1 MPHSPSTVALATSA
15 GDLREG
21 TGHVVRP
28 VPLGRPRRRG
38 AGGRARFEITLLLA
52 PALIVFVGF
61 VILPMAVAAY
71 SGFFNWNG
79 YGVPTNSVGF
89 ANYHEVVTDPR
100 FFKAL
105 KNNLFIVV
113 SSLLLQGPLAI
124 LVALL
129 LNRKMRLRGSLR
141 VLLFVPYVLSEAI
154 VGVGWRLILGTGST
168 GGALNALLRGVG
180 LGSLQHYWL
189 NTGSAIWVLLL
200 ICTWKYLGYA
210 IILFLAGMQGIPDEL
225 GEAAQ
230 IDGASFWRAQWHIT
244 LPLLGPTL
252 RIWAFLSII
261 GSLQLFDLVY
271 VIWGKSA
278 PYVDVSTMAS
288 YMVLTGRDT
297 SRWGYGNAT
306 AVVMF
311 LISLAIALAYQ
322 RLVLRRDTEG
332 AVTEGAR

>member
-1 MPHSPSTVALATSA
+1 MSDSPSTVASATAVEDRLAGA
-15 GDLREG
+15 GSPAL
-21 TGHVVRP
+21 P
-28 VPLGRPRRRG
+28 VPARRPRRRG
-38 AGGRARFEITLLLA
+38 VGGRARLEITVLLA

-61 VILPMAVAAY
+61 VIAPMVVAAY

-79 YGVPTNSVGF
+79 YGTPTNSVGF
-89 ANYHEVVTDPR
+89 GNYHEVVTDPK

-113 SSLLLQGPLAI
+113 MSLVLQGPLAI

-129 LNRKMRLRGSLR
+129 LNRKMRLRGTMR

-154 VGVGWRLILGTGST
+154 VGVGWRLMLGTGKT

-200 ICTWKYLGYA
+200 LCTWKYLGYA
-210 IILFLAGMQGIPDEL
+210 IILFLAGMQGIPEEL
-225 GEAAQ
+225 SEAAQ
-230 IDGASFWRAQWHIT
+230 VDGASFWRTQWHIT

-278 PYVDVSTMAS
+278 PFVDVSTMAG

-311 LISLAIALAYQ
+311 LISLIIALAYQ
-322 RLVLRRDTEG
+322 RFILRRDTEG
-332 AVTEGAR
+332 AITDGGR